1 MIDLPYSLVIEA
13 TKKTDYFGFYSPD
26 LGGLT
31 GLGSSIDDC
40 IKKAKIA
47 MKEHLEVLKENNMP
61 IPSRPKNP
69 TILIHNELKETI
81 KYS

>member
-13 TKKTDYFGFYSPD
+13 TEKTNYFGFYSPD

-31 GLGSSIDDC
+31 GIGSSIDDC
-40 IKKAKIA
+40 IKRAKIV
-47 MKEHLEVLKENNMP
+47 MKEHLEVLKDNKMA

-69 TILIHNELKETI
+69 TILIQNELKEI
-81 KYS
+81 MKY